1 MRNAE
6 FGLTSASSVE
16 SRNGDLEKESRF
28 DRLTA
33 GESRTTGHE
42 SRTTKNLTGRT
53 KPFCRKPKARR
64 GKRRI
69 VSSAGAEERG
79 RRRSAVGGTGC

>member
-42 SRTTKNLTGRT
+42 SRPPRT
-53 KPFCRKPKARR
+53 
-64 GKRRI
+64 
-69 VSSAGAEERG
+69 SLAEQSHFAASLRP
-79 RRRSAVGGTGC
+79 GGGNGV